1 MMPMLSEQKVTLTV
15 VAPNIGTL
23 KSGVTANASFITVS
37 DVFYDAIFIGSSTT
51 TNGTGLNMEMY
62 SFVMDAYSHGKAI
75 GALGSSGMSILK
87 SLGIANMP
95 GIYSGGAASV
105 TQDVLK
111 ALAGPVR
118 FPQRFPTDDI
128 QAICG

>member
-1 MMPMLSEQKVTLTV
+1 MLSEQKVSLAV
-15 VAPNIGTL
+15 VAPHVGSL
-23 KSGVTANASFITVS
+23 KTGVMANASFITTS

-51 TNGTGLNMEMY
+51 MNGTGLNMDMY

-75 GALGSSGMSILK
+75 GALGSSGMNILK

-105 TQDVLK
+105 TTDVLK
-111 ALAGPVR
+111 ALSGPVR

-128 QAICG
+128 VAICG